1 VIISWLLDRFGV
13 NLQSKVFQFE
23 WNAQTLIALL
33 VIGEFTIAALGTLSG
48 RSTWEDLEG
57 TNDDPFNAGAPYS
70 VDPRFSGRSSTR
82 KRDYRHRSLNPR
94 WWFSE
99 MVLALINKAATQTAG
114 GKS

>member
-1 VIISWLLDRFGV
+1 MDVALIKEFATNRFPYSEGHR
-13 NLQSKVFQFE
+13 K
-23 WNAQTLIALL
+23 ID
-33 VIGEFTIAALGTLSG
+33 GTLSG